1 MPTELI
7 QAPGMKIQFL
17 IEGNATSDSVSIFRC
32 DFEAG
37 ARSPMPHSHDGF
49 DETVVCLSGEFTMVV
64 GGAVDTLRE
73 GDVTHVPRGVVHGF
87 GVKGAASI
95 LAISTPGL
103 FGADYFREMADALN
117 GDGPPDRELL
127 MAIQKR
133 HGLTPAPPQ
142 AAH

>member
-7 QAPGMKIQFL
+7 EAPGMKIRFL
-17 IEGNATSDSVSIFRC
+17 IEGSETNDAVSVFRC

-49 DETVVCLSGEFTMVV
+49 DETVVGLSGEFTMVV
-64 GGAVDTLRE
+64 GGAVRPLRE
-73 GDVTHVPRGVVHGF
+73 GDVIHVPRGVVHGF

-103 FGADYFREMADALN
+103 FGSAYFREMADALN
-117 GDGPPDRELL
+117 GDGPPDRERLI
-127 MAIQKR
+127 AIQKR
-133 HGLTPAPPQ
+133 HGLTPAPKG
-142 AAH
+142 A

>member
-1 MPTELI
+1 MPTAPI

-17 IEGNATSDSVSIFRC
+17 IEGSETNDSVSIFRC

-49 DETVVCLSGEFTMVV
+49 DETVVCLGGEFTMVV
-64 GGAVDTLRE
+64 NGIAHTLRE
-73 GDVTHVPRGVVHGF
+73 GDVIHVPRGVVHGF
-87 GVKGAASI
+87 GVKGEASI

-103 FGADYFREMADALN
+103 FGSAYFQEMADALN

-127 MAIQKR
+127 MAIQER
-133 HGLTPAPPQ
+133 HGLTPVPAG
-142 AAH
+142 A

>member
-7 QAPGMKIQFL
+7 EAPGMKIQFL
-17 IEGNATSDSVSIFRC
+17 IEGSETNDAISIFRC

-49 DETVVCLSGEFTMVV
+49 DETVVGLSGEFTMVV
-64 GGAVDTLRE
+64 GGAVRTLRE
-73 GDVTHVPRGVVHGF
+73 GDVIHVPRGVVHGF

-103 FGADYFREMADALN
+103 FGSAYFREMADALN
-117 GDGPPDRELL
+117 GDGPPDRERLI
-127 MAIQKR
+127 AIQKR
-133 HGLTPAPPQ
+133 HGLTPAP
-142 AAH
+142 AGA